1 MPEAALLRSQ
11 PVEPP
16 RSEVALH
23 VVPTPPPVAPRL
35 EIPAYDLT
43 AALALRREL
52 GISHVLA
59 QVLVRRGIV
68 EPVAARAFLEPRDAH
83 EPSAFAGINRALA
96 VIERHIAQGSRIIVH
111 GDYDVDGVC
120 ATTIM
125 VRALRVRGADVGWYL
140 PDRLVDGYGLSLETV
155 GRLAERGTGLLVTV
169 DCAITAVDEVAA
181 ARRAGLDVVV
191 TDHHAPRS
199 DGVLPDCEIV
209 HPAACGYPCPE
220 LCGTA
225 VAYKVAQA
233 LGASTAEADL
243 ELVALATVADLMPLV
258 GENRRL
264 VREGLT
270 ALSRTARPGPACA
283 HVGRERRSQ
292 RARHACARVPTGP
305 TDQCRWAAAAGRRGA
320 RAAVDRRRGAS
331 RPRSPMS

>member
-1 MPEAALLRSQ
+1 MPEAALLRLQ

-83 EPSAFAGINRALA
+83 EPNAFAGIDRALA
-96 VIERHIAQGSRIIVH
+96 VIERHIAQGSRIVVH

-125 VRALRVRGADVGWYL
+125 VRALRARGADVGWYL
-140 PDRLVDGYGLSLETV
+140 PDRLVDGYGLSVGTV

-181 ARRAGLDVVV
+181 ARQAGLEVVV
-191 TDHHAPRS
+191 TDHHTPGPTACCPTARSSIRPCAATRAPSCAAPRS
-199 DGVLPDCEIV
+199 
-209 HPAACGYPCPE
+209 
-220 LCGTA
+220 
-225 VAYKVAQA
+225 
-233 LGASTAEADL
+233 
-243 ELVALATVADLMPLV
+243 
-258 GENRRL
+258 
-264 VREGLT
+264 
-270 ALSRTARPGPACA
+270 RT
-283 HVGRERRSQ
+283 
-292 RARHACARVPTGP
+292 
-305 TDQCRWAAAAGRRGA
+305 RW
-320 RAAVDRRRGAS
+320 RRRWGRAP
-331 RPRSPMS
+331 PRRT